1 MELRTVSYLGD
12 LYHVF
17 DVRVNVH
24 QYYIGAV
31 LDTLVVCGML
41 LF

>member
-12 LYHVF
+12 AYHVF
-17 DVRVNVH
+17 DVRVNVCTNT
-24 QYYIGAV
+24 
-31 LDTLVVCGML
+31 TLE